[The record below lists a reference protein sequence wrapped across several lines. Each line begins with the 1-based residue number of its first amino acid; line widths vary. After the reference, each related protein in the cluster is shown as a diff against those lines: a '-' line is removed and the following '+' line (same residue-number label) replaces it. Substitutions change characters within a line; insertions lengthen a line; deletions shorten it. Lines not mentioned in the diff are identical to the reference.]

1 MSTPSVTQAI
11 EVDFTRVR
19 RVGMTIIAV
28 VFGGF
33 GLWAVVAP
41 LDSAALAPGVVI
53 VKSYKKTIQHL
64 EGGIVKDILVHE
76 GDRVEAGDTLLV
88 LDNTQTR
95 AKLEIAKA
103 QLFAFKARESRL
115 LAERDG
121 NDFSADVSAKVSEEP
136 SALVSKELRDP
147 RFEKEIQS
155 QRNFFNARASANQGE
170 TEVLNQR
177 VEQLQANVSGL
188 EALKRSKVSLV
199 KSYAEE
205 IQDYRGLLAEGYAD
219 KVRLRELE
227 RSHSRL
233 EGEVAEHIS
242 SIAGTRIQVGETK
255 LQILQLRKEF
265 QSAVI
270 DELGQ
275 VQTKL
280 NDVEEQVRALEDTSA
295 RNTITSPVSGMAMSI
310 QVHTIGAIITPG
322 SAILDVIPSSGEF
335 LVESQVSP
343 ADIDRVITGQ
353 KAKIR
358 FSAFNSATPV
368 IEGEVMTLSADR
380 LTNEQTGMPYFL
392 ARVEVTAVGKKD
404 LGGLELIPGMPA
416 EVLINTGS
424 RTFFEYLTQPI
435 TNALARSLIEE

>member
-33 GLWAVVAP
+33 GFWALVAP

-103 QLFAFKARESRL
+103 QLYAFQARESRL

-121 NDFSADVSAKVSEEP
+121 KDFAADE
-136 SALVSKELRDP
+136 SKKPRDP
-147 RFEKEIQS
+147 RFEKELQS

-177 VEQLQANVSGL
+177 VEQLQANVTGL
-188 EALKRSKVSLV
+188 QALKRSKERLV

-219 KVRLRELE
+219 KIRLRELE

-242 SIAGTRIQVGETK
+242 SIAGTRIQMGETK

-265 QSAVI
+265 RSAVI
-270 DELGQ
+270 DNLGQ
-275 VQTKL
+275 VQTNL

-295 RNTITSPVSGMAMSI
+295 RNTITSPVSGMAMSL
-310 QVHTIGAIITPG
+310 QVHTIGAIISPG
-322 SAILDVIPSSGEF
+322 TAILDVIPSSGEF

-343 ADIDRVITGQ
+343 TDIDRVVTGQ

-358 FSAFNSATPV
+358 FSAFNGATPV
-368 IEGEVMTLSADR
+368 IEGEVITLSADR
-380 LTNEQTGMPYFL
+380 LVNEQTGMPYFL
-392 ARVEVTAVGKKD
+392 ARVEVTPVGKKD
-404 LGGLELIPGMPA
+404 MVGLELIPGMPA

>member
-1 MSTPSVTQAI
+1 MSTPSVIQAI

-19 RVGMTIIAV
+19 RLGMTIIAV

-33 GLWAVVAP
+33 GLWSLVAP
-41 LDSAALAPGVVI
+41 IDSAALAPGVVI

-64 EGGIVKDILVHE
+64 EGGIVKDILVRE
-76 GDRVEAGDTLLV
+76 GDRLEAGDVLLV
-88 LDNTQTR
+88 LDNTQTS

-103 QLFAFKARESRL
+103 QLYAFQARESRL

-121 NDFSADVSAKVSEEP
+121 VRFVAQATVEG
-136 SALVSKELRDP
+136 RDP
-147 RFEKEIQS
+147 RLTEELQS
-155 QRNFFNARASANQGE
+155 QTSFFDARASANEGE
-170 TEVLNQR
+170 TEVLEQR
-177 VEQLQANVSGL
+177 IEQLQANVTGL
-188 EALKRSKVSLV
+188 EALKRSKESLV
-199 KSYAEE
+199 QSYAEE

-219 KVRLRELE
+219 KIRLRELE

-233 EGEVAEHIS
+233 QGEVAEHFS
-242 SIAGTRIQVGETK
+242 SIAGTRIQMGETK
-255 LQILQLRKEF
+255 LQILQLQKEF

-275 VQTKL
+275 VQTNL
-280 NDVEEQVRALEDTSA
+280 NDVEERVRALEDTSA
-295 RNTITSPVSGMAMSI
+295 RNTITSPVAGMAMSL
-310 QVHTIGAIITPG
+310 QVHTIGAIISPG
-322 SAILDVIPSSGEF
+322 TQILDVVPSSGEF
-335 LVESQVSP
+335 LVEAEVSP
-343 ADIDRVITGQ
+343 ADIDRVVTGQ

-368 IEGEVMTLSADR
+368 IEGEVITLSADR
-380 LTNEQTGMPYFL
+380 LINEQTGMPYFL
-392 ARVEVTAVGKKD
+392 ARVEVTPEGMED
-404 LGGLELIPGMPA
+404 LAGLELIPGMPA